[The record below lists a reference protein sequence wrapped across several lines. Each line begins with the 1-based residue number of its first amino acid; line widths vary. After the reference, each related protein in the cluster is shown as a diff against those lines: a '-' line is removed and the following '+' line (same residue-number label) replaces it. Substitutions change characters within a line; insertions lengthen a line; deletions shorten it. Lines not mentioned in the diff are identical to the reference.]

1 MPSYTSLVGP
11 LPSGAAAGGAGV
23 ATANATS
30 SIIIKGRVL
39 SVYLEYL
46 DSPPA
51 GTTDVTVATAGVS
64 ALPAATILAITNS
77 ATDTVYYPRVAVH
90 DTTGTGV
97 TYDGTNEIYEPQYIH
112 DKVTVTIAQANN
124 GDSVNAYLVIEG

>member
-1 MPSYTSLVGP
+1 MTTSLVGP
-11 LPSGAAAGGAGV
+11 LSSGAAVGGAGV

-30 SIIIKGRVL
+30 SIIVRGKVL
-39 SVYLEYL
+39 AVYLEYL

-51 GTTDVTVATAGVS
+51 GTTDATVATAGVS
-64 ALPAATILAITNS
+64 ALPAATILTVANS
-77 ATDTVYYPRVAVH
+77 ATDAVYYPRVIVH

-112 DKVTVTIAQANN
+112 DKVKVTIAQANA
-124 GDSVNAYLVIEG
+124 GDSVNAYLVIED